1 MTLTQLYDDDLPAPS
16 WRGAK
21 TTASLHTADELEL
34 TSLNRRH
41 LEQPISAGNV
51 YLSARDAAASH
62 NKQSA
67 SVISGVDA
75 GAVAMTTTAVSS
87 ARVVYPTAIIST

>member
-21 TTASLHTADELEL
+21 TTASLHTADEL

-67 SVISGVDA
+67 SVITGVDA
-75 GAVAMTTTAVSS
+75 GAVTMTTTAVSS